1 MVVRSYLVDTNV
13 MLGAAK
19 RGEASIPEFPPVLEN
34 LLRAGATL
42 YYTVQN
48 AAEFWNVFTRPREHN
63 GFGLTS
69 AEAADELAELET
81 MLTLLTDSRSVYA
94 RWLELVKTYQVS
106 GVQVHDARLV
116 ACMLAGEV
124 SHLLTLNGADF
135 ARYGDLIAVVHPR
148 DLLP

>member
-1 MVVRSYLVDTNV
+1 
-13 MLGAAK
+13 
-19 RGEASIPEFPPVLEN
+19 LEK

-42 YYTVQN
+42 YYTLQN

-63 GFGLTS
+63 GFGLTP

-81 MLTLLTDSRSVYA
+81 MLTLLVDSRSVYA
-94 RWLELVKTYQVS
+94 RWLELVKTYRVS

-116 ACMLAGEV
+116 ACMLAAEV

-135 ARYGDLIAVVHPR
+135 ARYGDLITVVHPR
-148 DLLP
+148 DLLS